1 LVEADKEEF
10 IIGILL
16 IHSMQIDERREE
28 E

>member
-16 IHSMQIDERREE
+16 LQSMQIDGRR
-28 E
+28 

>member
-1 LVEADKEEF
+1 VEADKEEF

-16 IHSMQIDERREE
+16 IHSMQIDEQREE

>member
-1 LVEADKEEF
+1 VEADKEEF